1 VLGEILVIR
10 VDQERNPQPTVRSGT
25 RAHGP
30 GAINY
35 ELDLND
41 GAISA
46 AAVFLAGFDDGFL
59 AMA

>member
-1 VLGEILVIR
+1 MALA
-10 VDQERNPQPTVRSGT
+10 PSS
-25 RAHGP
+25 
-30 GAINY
+30 Y

-41 GAISA
+41 GAIST